1 MVQKYLFCEIAVSLC
16 LVSKTFT
23 DSEIIGLIHSQFEDR
38 VPLNPG
44 LGGMGSVA
52 SLHLV
57 LHMNRLN
64 KTMSAIF
71 ISLMCYLLPEDLYS
85 EFVHVF

>member
-1 MVQKYLFCEIAVSLC
+1 MVQKYLFCEIAVSVS

-23 DSEIIGLIHSQFEDR
+23 DSEIIGLIHSQFEESSAEPR
-38 VPLNPG
+38 ARG
-44 LGGMGSVA
+44 HGQCCIITFSTA
-52 SLHLV
+52 HEQTY
-57 LHMNRLN
+57 
-64 KTMSAIF
+64 KTKSAIF